1 MKVSEAIRKIPVT
14 IDVAETMSAAAQLMD
29 SHAVGAL
36 MVTDQ
41 GLLVGIVTD
50 RDLVVRGIARRV
62 DVSARID
69 SAMTTNPITVP
80 ADAELND
87 ALKIFRSHAIRRLPV
102 VHGDEIIGML
112 TVDDLVVDLTS
123 SLTTLVLPVTGQV
136 LFGSPEPA
144 TPAVVTTSP

>member
-1 MKVSEAIRKIPVT
+1 MKVSEAIRKIPAT
-14 IDVAETMSAAAQLMD
+14 IDAAETVYAAAKLMD

-62 DVSARID
+62 DASARVD

-80 ADAELND
+80 ADAELNE
-87 ALKIFRSHAIRRLPV
+87 ALTIFRSHPFRRLPV
-102 VHGDEIIGML
+102 MRGDEIAGML

-136 LFGSPEPA
+136 LFGSPEPS
-144 TPAVVTTSP
+144 TPAVISTSP

>member
-1 MKVSEAIRKIPVT
+1 
-14 IDVAETMSAAAQLMD
+14 MSAAAQLMD